1 MKKVTILIPCY
12 NEAKTIEE
20 VVSRVVNSDVSDK
33 EIIIIDDCS
42 NDGTKVFLF
51 TNFYIK
57 LFQERPIIKGRPK
70 SRNMLRFF
78 SIA

>member
-20 VVSRVVNSDVSDK
+20 VVSKVVNSDVSDK

-42 NDGTKVFLF
+42 NDGTKEILKNLSF
-51 TNFYIK
+51 
-57 LFQERPIIKGRPK
+57 
-70 SRNMLRFF
+70 
-78 SIA
+78 